1 MIRRGKGICD
11 KMRDCRDRGLDK
23 CTLASVVFL
32 YFTPV
37 VNMAGA
43 AELYDYI
50 ANPPQINTVRL
61 IHIFFPIHQ
70 LFYFTDPPQCI
81 NFFDCLIDLLQY
93 IDFSVWLSHRS
104 APYINLSMWL
114 FHRST
119 PNISISLYVY
129 FTDLP
134 LYIIISVWISHRPA
148 SIYQLLYDFISQ
160 IQLNN
165 LHFFCFYFIK
175 QRLCMNIQ
183 SPPLPPP
190 PVPSA
195 ETYLY

>member
-81 NFFDCLIDLLQY
+81 NFFDCFIDLLQY

-119 PNISISLYVY
+119 PNINFFICLFHWSAPVY
-129 FTDLP
+129 H
-134 LYIIISVWISHRPA
+134 YIR
-148 SIYQLLYDFISQ
+148 LNISQ
-160 IQLNN
+160 TCLNISTS
-165 LHFFCFYFIK
+165 LWFYLTDPT
-175 QRLCMNIQ
+175 Q
-183 SPPLPPP
+183 
-190 PVPSA
+190 
-195 ETYLY
+195 